1 MKVVLQRVKNAH
13 VEVAGA
19 TVGAIGR
26 GLLILLG
33 VARTDTRKDADYLVD
48 KTLHLRIFPDE
59 AGRMNRS
66 VIETGGALLVVSQFT
81 LYGDC
86 KKGRRPSFDD
96 AAPGEQA
103 RALYEY
109 FVSRLKSSN
118 ISSNIIVETGVFQ
131 AEMEVHLV
139 NDGPVTIILESKGN
153 SREPIVER

>member
-13 VEVAGA
+13 VEVAGR
-19 TVGAIGR
+19 TVGAIGP
-26 GLLILLG
+26 GLVILLG
-33 VARTDTRKDADYLVD
+33 VARADSRKDAEYLVD

-86 KKGRRPSFDD
+86 RKGRRPSFDD

-103 RALYEY
+103 RELYEF
-109 FVSRLKSSN
+109 FVSQLK
-118 ISSNIIVETGVFQ
+118 SSNIIVETGVFQ

-139 NDGPVTIILESKGN
+139 NDGPVTIILESKATLSN
-153 SREPIVER
+153 QS